1 MTLQEKLCSTME
13 KAVDNCEVAGVNL
26 LVEQDGQEVC
36 YCQAGMADRE
46 GNRPMSRDR
55 AR

>member
-36 YCQAGMADRE
+36 
-46 GNRPMSRDR
+46 
-55 AR
+55 

>member
-36 YCQAGMADRE
+36 YCQAGMADR
-46 GNRPMSRDR
+46 
-55 AR
+55 

>member
-1 MTLQEKLCSTME
+1 MALKEKVLRVMEQAVSECRVAGINLLAE
-13 KAVDNCEVAGVNL
+13 KAGE
-26 LVEQDGQEVC
+26 EIC